1 MLLNSDGRFA
11 NDQHSFT
18 KKDSACATLSFFMIN
33 FLSIIMNTDHI
44 STFVFGIVEG
54 IVGFG

>member
-1 MLLNSDGRFA
+1 
-11 NDQHSFT
+11 
-18 KKDSACATLSFFMIN
+18 MIN

-54 IVGFG
+54 IVGLSEDFRLRYFSG